1 MSRASDEIRGECY
14 HGGCY
19 EGSAVM
25 LFHWHVEA
33 VTKIATAYFNKVNK
47 HYALHL
53 LAQALRDVTPMH
65 LAQCP
70 VLWYHERPWYATP

>member
-1 MSRASDEIRGECY
+1 
-14 HGGCY
+14 
-19 EGSAVM
+19 M

-53 LAQALRDVTPMH
+53 LA
-65 LAQCP
+65 
-70 VLWYHERPWYATP
+70 